1 MKVFI
6 TYSRTNKE
14 PVNAL
19 VNDLEEL
26 SHTVWYDFDLRGGQS
41 WWDNILDNIRQCD
54 IYIFAMTAEALESTA
69 CKREMDYARALNKTA
84 LPVLIE
90 KSVSIALMPRYLS
103 KVQFVDYTEA
113 GHKNTVFALIKSLN
127 ALPSSSPLPDPLPE
141 PPPIPISYLDELK
154 DRIEA
159 PNLDKNEQ
167 LSLLSDL
174 KNRLAD
180 SENKMEDVF
189 ELFQRLRKHEDLL
202 AFVGAEIDSILKSND
217 ATVKPVKPL
226 IPAPVQ
232 QPVSPQSA
240 DVKNLSSQV
249 GSSAAADTPWN
260 STSMTLLIIGS
271 LFIPIIGIIAGIIGM
286 NSKAKKTQGII
297 LLCISILAIFVYIS
311 QYGGNYSEF

>member
-127 ALPSSSPLPDPLPE
+127 ALPASSPLPDPLPE
-141 PPPIPISYLDELK
+141 APPIPISYLDELK

-180 SENKMEDVF
+180 SENKMEDVL

-202 AFVGAEIDSILKSND
+202 AFVGSEIDSILKSND
-217 ATVKPVKPL
+217 ATVKPVKPVK
-226 IPAPVQ
+226 PTPVQ

-240 DVKNLSSQV
+240 DVKTLSSQV
-249 GSSAAADTPWN
+249 GSSAAADAPWN
-260 STSMTLLIIGS
+260 STSMTLLVIGS
-271 LFIPIIGIIAGIIGM
+271 LFIPLIGIIAGIIGM
-286 NSKAKKTQGII
+286 NSKAKKSQGII
-297 LLCISILAIFVYIS
+297 LLIVGILCILIALS
-311 QYGGNYSEF
+311 QYESLYAEY